1 MHRWPWFLLLGAC
14 RDPAPAADAGP
25 AAVGTEPA
33 PSASVEPH
41 HADAK
46 PEAGALVNPLCE
58 GMAPSLFET
67 ACEVTNAEWAA
78 TPAPEPKALAQEA
91 KLAGGG
97 APNTVEFALVNK
109 SSKPV
114 LVPLRFDDRNPGKS
128 LSVIAETVGAQG
140 IYVLAPPRV
149 SHVAADASAH
159 LHSTRIKLL
168 PGGRASTSLV
178 VDFTPVERLDKR
190 GDAGAG
196 RALEGSFTLHIG
208 QLLSPAEMGDPAT
221 LAISNGL
228 RK

>member
-1 MHRWPWFLLLGAC
+1 
-14 RDPAPAADAGP
+14 
-25 AAVGTEPA
+25 VGSEPA
-33 PSASVEPH
+33 PSASDEPH

-46 PEAGALVNPLCE
+46 PEAGTLVNPLCE
-58 GMAPSLFET
+58 GMAPSIFET
-67 ACEVTNAEWAA
+67 ACEVTSAEWAA
-78 TPAPEPKALAQEA
+78 TPAVEPKALAQEA
-91 KLAGGG
+91 KLAAGVT
-97 APNTVEFALVNK
+97 PPTVEFALVNK

-128 LSVIAETVGAQG
+128 LSVIAETIGAQG

-149 SHVAADASAH
+149 SHSAADASAH

-168 PGGRASTSLV
+168 PGGRASTRLV

-190 GDAGAG
+190 VGAGVDAGIDAG
-196 RALEGSFTLHIG
+196 VPRALEGSFTLHIG

-221 LAISNGL
+221 LVLSNDL